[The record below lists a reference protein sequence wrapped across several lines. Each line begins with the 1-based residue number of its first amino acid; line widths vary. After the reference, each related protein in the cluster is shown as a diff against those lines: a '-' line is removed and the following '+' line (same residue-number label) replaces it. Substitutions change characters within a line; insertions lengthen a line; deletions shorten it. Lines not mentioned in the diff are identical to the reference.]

1 MNDDVKSKLK
11 EKFGALVSDEQLEK
25 VAGGTADETMD
36 IFNALVYIDPQKTA
50 KIINAANNSSTEE
63 MANKTIRDGVE
74 QMLYRDFGITAMAN
88 MDDNTTNRYLY
99 KNKLISHDQV
109 IDIIN
114 AKVQSMD

>member
-1 MNDDVKSKLK
+1 LNDDAKKKLK
-11 EKFGALVSDEQLEK
+11 EKLGSLVSDEDLDK

-36 IFNALVYIDPQKTA
+36 IFNALIYINPQKTA

-74 QMLYRDFGITAMAN
+74 MMLYRDLGITAMAN
-88 MDDNTTNRYLY
+88 MNDNTTNRYMY

-109 IDIIN
+109 MDILNEKI
-114 AKVQSMD
+114 QSMD